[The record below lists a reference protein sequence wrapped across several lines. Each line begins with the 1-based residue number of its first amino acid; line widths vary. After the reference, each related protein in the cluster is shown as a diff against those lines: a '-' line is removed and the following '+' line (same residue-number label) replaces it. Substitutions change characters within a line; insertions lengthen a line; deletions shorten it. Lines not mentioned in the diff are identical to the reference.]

1 MKIAV
6 AFAFTLAI
14 AKCSIRQ
21 IEVEILPKDAEG
33 IPQQGMDVDTAP
45 KHVQG
50 IAQQKFMPPPDM
62 IDCKTNQDCWRWG
75 EWGER
80 NCCCR

>member
-21 IEVEILPKDAEG
+21 IEVEIVPKDAEG

-50 IAQQKFMPPPDM
+50 IAQQKFIPPPWHTQ
-62 IDCKTNQDCWRWG
+62 CKTNQDCWG
-75 EWGER
+75 ESR
-80 NCCCR
+80 HTLLTCCCR